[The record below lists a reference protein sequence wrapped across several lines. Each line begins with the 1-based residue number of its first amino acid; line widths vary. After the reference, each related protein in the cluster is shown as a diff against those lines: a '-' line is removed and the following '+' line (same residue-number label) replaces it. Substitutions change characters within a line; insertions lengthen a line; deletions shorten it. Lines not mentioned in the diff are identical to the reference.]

1 MKTLALS
8 PQQVAALAQVELCV
22 AILQTAARA
31 TPGGLSGA
39 CVVAA
44 KTLEKAH
51 EEFVIESQRSVSIAA
66 PGDMAAILHD
76 GLKP

>member
-1 MKTLALS
+1 MNIALT
-8 PQQVAALAQVELCV
+8 PHQVAALAQVEMCIG
-22 AILQTAARA
+22 ILRMASRA

-51 EEFVIESQRSVSIAA
+51 EEFMAESQRTVSIAA
-66 PGDMAAILHD
+66 PADVAALT
-76 GLKP
+76 GVVKP